1 MEFDNVSIIFT
12 NRLSFLLQLS
22 VKYFI
27 DEKDRKKCLFAIY
40 LSGQWLSSASYLT
53 VWRGSSASSSDTLMM
68 WSKQGAGR
76 GHSAHGPCLFGPLL
90 MDFSEE

>member
-27 DEKDRKKCLFAIY
+27 DEKDRKNAY
-40 LSGQWLSSASYLT
+40 LPFICQANGLA
-53 VWRGSSASSSDTLMM
+53 
-68 WSKQGAGR
+68 
-76 GHSAHGPCLFGPLL
+76 AHLI
-90 MDFSEE
+90 